1 MFTKRKLAKL
11 MEKQDD
17 NKQEINY
24 EILHKAKEETH
35 WNAACEVKVVD
46 TRKQQLIIT
55 ATICCLLIIIS
66 FGIFLGITLSKP
78 NNPLEPPIHYSYS
91 ENNIYKYGSVEKYN
105 EDRNLDLLY
114 FKNYKN
120 IEERVKI
127 YKDGEKDVLLSQDV
141 ILLDTYEQIKL
152 FVELKGN
159 YIFKFLSNY
168 ESLSSEII
176 INGVKINYDTKFDEE
191 LYLYKTFTKF
201 IYQGHVYRIC
211 FDLEGETDW
220 QEEISKL
227 LA

>member
-35 WNAACEVKVVD
+35 WNDACEVKAVD
-46 TRKQQLIIT
+46 NRKQQLIIT

-91 ENNIYKYGSVEKYN
+91 EDNIYKYVSVEQYN
-105 EDRNLDLLY
+105 EDKNLDLLR
-114 FKNYKN
+114 FKNYQN
-120 IEERVKI
+120 IDEAVTI
-127 YKDGEKDVLLSQDV
+127 YTDNGSDVLLEQDL

-152 FVELKGN
+152 FVELKNN
-159 YIFKFLSNY
+159 YIFEFLSNY
-168 ESLSSEII
+168 EALSSEIV

-191 LYLYKTFTKF
+191 IYLYKTFTKF
-201 IYQGHVYRIC
+201 SYKNHVYRIC

>member
-35 WNAACEVKVVD
+35 WNDACEVKVVD
-46 TRKQQLIIT
+46 NRKQQLIIT
-55 ATICCLLIIIS
+55 ATICCLLILIS
-66 FGIFLGITLSKP
+66 LGIFLGITLSKP
-78 NNPLEPPIHYSYS
+78 NNPL
-91 ENNIYKYGSVEKYN
+91 
-105 EDRNLDLLY
+105 DLLY
-114 FKNYKN
+114 LKNYQN
-120 IEERVKI
+120 IDEVIKI
-127 YKDGEKDVLLSQDV
+127 YKEGEKDVLLSQDV

-152 FVELKGN
+152 FVELKDN
-159 YIFKFLSNY
+159 YIFEFLSKY

-191 LYLYKTFTKF
+191 IYLYKTFTKF

>member
-24 EILHKAKEETH
+24 EILHKAKEETL
-35 WNAACEVKVVD
+35 WNDACEVKAVD
-46 TRKQQLIIT
+46 NKKQQLIIT

-91 ENNIYKYGSVEKYN
+91 EDNIYKYVSVEQYN
-105 EDRNLDLLY
+105 EDKNMNILY
-114 FKNYKN
+114 FKNYQN

-127 YKDGEKDVLLSQDV
+127 YKDGDKDVLLSQEI
-141 ILLDTYEQIKL
+141 ILLDTYERIEL
-152 FVELKGN
+152 NVELKNN
-159 YIFKFLSNY
+159 YIFDFLKDFDLLENTVSLKSLQIYFNTTFD
-168 ESLSSEII
+168 ESLFLYITLAKFSY
-176 INGVKINYDTKFDEE
+176 NGNV
-191 LYLYKTFTKF
+191 YK
-201 IYQGHVYRIC
+201 VY
-211 FDLEGETDW
+211 FEMEGETDW
-220 QEEISKL
+220 QEKISKL

>member
-11 MEKQDD
+11 IEKQDD

-35 WNAACEVKVVD
+35 WNDACEVKAVD
-46 TRKQQLIIT
+46 NRKQQLIIT
-55 ATICCLLIIIS
+55 ATICCLLILIS
-66 FGIFLGITLSKP
+66 LGIFLGITLSKP

-91 ENNIYKYGSVEKYN
+91 EDNDYKYVSVEKYN
-105 EDRNLDLLY
+105 EDKNINILY
-114 FKNYKN
+114 FKNYQDVD
-120 IEERVKI
+120 EVVTI
-127 YKDGEKDVLLSQDV
+127 YTDNGSDVLLSQDV

-152 FVELKGN
+152 FVELKDN
-159 YIFKFLSNY
+159 YIFEFLSNY

-176 INGVKINYDTKFDEE
+176 INGVKINYNTKFDEE
-191 LYLYKTFTKF
+191 IYLYKTFTKF

>member
-35 WNAACEVKVVD
+35 WNDACEVKAVD
-46 TRKQQLIIT
+46 NRKQQLIIT

-78 NNPLEPPIHYSYS
+78 NNSLEPPIHYSYS
-91 ENNIYKYGSVEKYN
+91 EDNIYKYVSVEQYN
-105 EDRNLDLLY
+105 EDKNLDLLR
-114 FKNYKN
+114 FKNYQN
-120 IEERVKI
+120 IDEAVTI
-127 YKDGEKDVLLSQDV
+127 YTDNGSDVLLEQDL

-152 FVELKGN
+152 FVELKNN
-159 YIFKFLSNY
+159 YIFEFLSNY
-168 ESLSSEII
+168 EALSSEIV

-191 LYLYKTFTKF
+191 IYLYKTFTKF
-201 IYQGHVYRIC
+201 SYKNHVYRIC

>member
-35 WNAACEVKVVD
+35 WNDACEVKAVD
-46 TRKQQLIIT
+46 NRKQQLIIT
-55 ATICCLLIIIS
+55 ATICCLLILIS
-66 FGIFLGITLSKP
+66 LGIFLGITLSKP

-91 ENNIYKYGSVEKYN
+91 EDNVYKYISVEKYN
-105 EDRNLDLLY
+105 EDNNLDLLY
-114 FKNYKN
+114 LKNYQN
-120 IEERVKI
+120 IDEVIKI
-127 YKDGEKDVLLSQDV
+127 YKEGEKDVLLSQDV

-152 FVELKGN
+152 FVELKDN
-159 YIFKFLSNY
+159 YIFEFLSNY

-176 INGVKINYDTKFDEE
+176 INGVKINYNTKFDEE
-191 LYLYKTFTKF
+191 IYLYKSFTKF
-201 IYQGHVYRIC
+201 SYKGHVYRIC

>member
-35 WNAACEVKVVD
+35 WNDACEVKAVD
-46 TRKQQLIIT
+46 NRKQQLIIT

-91 ENNIYKYGSVEKYN
+91 EDNIYKYVSVEQYN
-105 EDRNLDLLY
+105 EDKNLDLLR
-114 FKNYKN
+114 FKNYQN
-120 IEERVKI
+120 IDEAVTI
-127 YKDGEKDVLLSQDV
+127 YTDNGSDVLLEQDL

-152 FVELKGN
+152 FVELKNN
-159 YIFKFLSNY
+159 YIFEFLSNY
-168 ESLSSEII
+168 EALSSEIV

-191 LYLYKTFTKF
+191 IYLYKTFTKF
-201 IYQGHVYRIC
+201 SYKNHVYRIC

-220 QEEISKL
+220 QEKISKL

>member
-1 MFTKRKLAKL
+1 M
-11 MEKQDD
+11 
-17 NKQEINY
+17 N
-24 EILHKAKEETH
+24 
-35 WNAACEVKVVD
+35 
-46 TRKQQLIIT
+46 
-55 ATICCLLIIIS
+55 IS
-66 FGIFLGITLSKP
+66 
-78 NNPLEPPIHYSYS
+78 
-91 ENNIYKYGSVEKYN
+91 
-105 EDRNLDLLY
+105 Y
-114 FKNYKN
+114 FKNYQCVD
-120 IEERVKI
+120 EVVTI
-127 YKDGEKDVLLSQDV
+127 YTDNGSDVLLSQDV

-159 YIFKFLSNY
+159 YIFKFFSNY
-168 ESLSSEII
+168 ESLSNEIV